1 MTDLQKRPIVSV
13 LIEGYNDS
21 LDLGSALET
30 VRSVAD
36 QTYCLEQVEII
47 LTGSDAQ
54 ASRWRQA
61 LAGERRFF
69 AVKVIGADAHYYRL
83 KNLAAEA
90 ANGDILAFTDSDA
103 LPEKGWLEA
112 IVRGIDGGAAAVAG
126 LTLFGSEKGGRLSN
140 LR

>member
-1 MTDLQKRPIVSV
+1 MTDLHKRPVVSV

-30 VRSVAD
+30 VKSITD

-47 LTGSDAQ
+47 LTGSEAQ
-54 ASRWRQA
+54 AARWREA

-90 ANGDILAFTDSDA
+90 ANLNDEFPGVIADVEIRHDRA
-103 LPEKGWLEA
+103 LVLLP
-112 IVRGIDGGAAAVAG
+112 
-126 LTLFGSEKGGRLSN
+126 
-140 LR
+140 